1 MKYTRTKPSFPNADM
16 IKDFATKPLNKGKAE
31 IDIAPII
38 VHTAVMAC
46 IYTNLLIQK
55 PYMFQPDKG
64 LLPYP

>member
-38 VHTAVMAC
+38 VHTAVIGM
-46 IYTNLLIQK
+46 YLYK
-55 PYMFQPDKG
+55 PPNSEA
-64 LLPYP
+64 LHVPAR